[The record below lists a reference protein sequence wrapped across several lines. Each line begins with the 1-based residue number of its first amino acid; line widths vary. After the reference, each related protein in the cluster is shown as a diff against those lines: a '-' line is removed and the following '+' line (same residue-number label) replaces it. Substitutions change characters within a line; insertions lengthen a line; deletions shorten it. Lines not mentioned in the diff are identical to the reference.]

1 MQIVAFDTETAL
13 MVSGLAVP
21 PLACG
26 SFAWFEGGEV
36 RSEVLGSRDTLDK
49 VAKMLRDPSVIF
61 VGHNIAFDMAVV
73 CAERPE
79 FIDLVF
85 RAYADDRVRDTDMR
99 ERLMAIARGEF
110 AEDRDVAYSLEA
122 LAKKRLKI
130 QLDKNTFRLGY
141 GKLISF
147 PIAEWDPGAITYA
160 REDAVC
166 TLKVWASQSEECD
179 NYRTAHPVHAVWHEH
194 HVCRKAWALMLM
206 RAHGVRVDA
215 DRVKALE
222 TQLLNKERQLMESLI
237 EAGVLVKHP
246 KKSEFTAKKKILQA
260 RVEAAYRQLGKYAP
274 VTDPTSKFPNGQVK
288 TDSETCEDSND
299 PILETYAEYVGVD
312 KVLGTFLRPLLEAGG
327 RPLNAWWNPQLVSDR
342 TSCSGPNFQNPPRA
356 DGVRQCIIPGPG
368 QVFSSTDYAT
378 IELLSLADFT
388 EGQFGRSAMAE
399 RIREGVDLHTALA
412 AVLLNMDYDTAK
424 ANKSRPEVKN
434 ARNLAKAI
442 NFGMGGGLGA
452 AKFVQMSKKG
462 YRLIFS
468 EDEARSYKKVY
479 LRENPEMVRFFQ
491 YVSQLCAGGYGT
503 VETPGSKMIRGGC
516 TYTAACNQHF
526 QGTVA
531 YGATDALF
539 HVSWECYVDR
549 GTVLYGSRP
558 TLFIHDEIIAAHP
571 AGRAAECALR
581 VQAIMEA
588 SMARVLTRVP
598 PKAEPCLMERWEK
611 NAEPVFVDGH
621 LVPWQRSDLTSVK
634 KAA

>member
-1 MQIVAFDTETAL
+1 MAP
-13 MVSGLAVP
+13 GLAVP

-26 SFAWFEGGEV
+26 SFAWRMSDGGVDSVVHGARE
-36 RSEVLGSRDTLDK
+36 TLELITHYLKDPK
-49 VAKMLRDPSVIF
+49 VIL
-61 VGHNIAFDMAVV
+61 VGHNIAFDLAVV

-79 FIDLVF
+79 LINVVF
-85 RAYADDRVRDTDMR
+85 QAYADDRIRDTDMR
-99 ERLMAIARGEF
+99 ERLMAIAHGEF
-110 AEDRDVAYSLEA
+110 AEDRDLAYNLET
-122 LAKKRLKI
+122 LAKKRLKL
-130 QLDKNTFRLGY
+130 QLDKTTHRFGY
-141 GKLISF
+141 GKLIGQDLEF
-147 PIAEWDPGAITYA
+147 WPDGYENYA
-160 REDAVC
+160 REDAIA
-166 TLKVWASQSEECD
+166 TLRVYYSQAEECD
-179 NYRTAHPVHAVWHEH
+179 DYVTPHPVHAVWHEH

-222 TQLLNKERQLMESLI
+222 TSLLTKERALMQSLV
-237 EAGVLVKHP
+237 ASGVLEKTP
-246 KKSEFTAKKKILQA
+246 KKDTFTAKKKILQA

-274 VTDPTSKFPNGQVK
+274 KTDPSSRFPDGQVK
-288 TDSETCEDSND
+288 TDSETCEDSGD
-299 PILETYAEYVGVD
+299 LILETYADYVGVD
-312 KVLGTFLRPLLEAGG
+312 KILGTFLRPLLEAGG
-327 RPLNAWWNPQLVSDR
+327 RPINAWWNPQLVSDR

-378 IELLSLADFT
+378 IELLALADFN

-412 AVLLNMDYDTAK
+412 AVLLNMNYATAK
-424 ANKSRPEVKN
+424 ANKSRPDVKN

-442 NFGMGGGLGA
+442 NFGNPGGLGA
-452 AKFVQMSKKG
+452 PKFVQMSKKG
-462 YRLIFS
+462 YGLIFS

-491 YVSQLCAGGYGT
+491 YVSQLCAGGYG
-503 VETPGSKMIRGGC
+503 VVKTPGSGMIRGGC

-539 HVSWECYVDR
+539 YVSWECYVDR
-549 GTVLYGSRP
+549 GTVLFGSRP
-558 TLFIHDEIIAAHP
+558 TLFVHDEIIAAHP
-571 AGRAAECALR
+571 TGKAAAGALR
-581 VQAIMEA
+581 VQAIMEER
-588 SMARVLTRVP
+588 MARVLTRVP

-611 NAEPVFVDGH
+611 NAEPAFKNGE
-621 LVPWQRSDLTSVK
+621 LIPWQRPDLTVVN